1 MYQLSL
7 MAKQRE
13 YAVLKYAEERGEKRG
28 VKKGKRSEAEKI
40 IRGVLALKA
49 VSISQISE
57 ATGWSEQAIQ
67 KLKDSMKLDT

>member
-13 YAVLKYAEERGEKRG
+13 YAVLKHAEEKG
-28 VKKGKRSEAEKI
+28 VKRGKRSEAEKI
-40 IRGVLALKA
+40 IRRLLALKA

-67 KLKDSMKLDT
+67 KIKDSMKLDA